1 MRDHAEGVR
10 TGDPAGQD
18 GEVTRSERLLA
29 LVAELR
35 AAAPARLQTRALA
48 ERLRVSERTVQ
59 RDLTT
64 LARDGLPVRIT
75 RGGWALGAE
84 PPAPAV
90 TGTASLAQPVRDTIA
105 HAVRARRV
113 VRISYLDQAGERTRR
128 NVEAHG
134 LVIAPYGEYLV
145 GWCRLREGPRLFR
158 LDRIGAAYL
167 TGSDAGLRD
176 LDELLAT
183 LRVPAP
189 RPAVEDG
196 PLSRT
201 PARARAWTLDR
212 VEHVRVR
219 LAETAAEAR
228 TAGEGIADLRAVL
241 GHLAEW
247 SRWQIGALRAVA
259 TGEELVFDG
268 RRPPFPPEF
277 DRDLPYT
284 RREQMIQDAMAVR
297 SFGEVARDLDDVLNG
312 AAHWAADCP
321 DALWRGTLPEPGRP
335 GEHRPLAD
343 LMAGWWSPLSHIEW
357 HLDRLADDPGT
368 ALAFGHVVDEDDDL
382 EPGGRLVERCPLR
395 L

>member
-1 MRDHAEGVR
+1 
-10 TGDPAGQD
+10 
-18 GEVTRSERLLA
+18 VTRSERLLA

-35 AAAPARLQTRALA
+35 AAAPARVATRTLA
-48 ERLRVSERTVQ
+48 ELLRVSERTVQ
-59 RDLTT
+59 RDLTA
-64 LARDGLPVRIT
+64 LARDGLPVRTT
-75 RGGWALGAE
+75 RDGYTIAAG
-84 PPAPAV
+84 PPPPAV
-90 TGTASLAQPVRDTIA
+90 TGTASLARPIRDTIA
-105 HAVRARRV
+105 HAVRIRRV
-113 VRISYLDQAGERTRR
+113 VRIAYVDQAGERTRR
-128 NVEAHG
+128 DVEAHG
-134 LVIAPYGEYLV
+134 LVTAPYGEYLV

-189 RPAVEDG
+189 RRAIDDG
-196 PLSRT
+196 PGAGT

-212 VEHVRVR
+212 VEHVRVW

-228 TAGEGIADLRAVL
+228 TAGEGIADLRAVI

-259 TGEELVFDG
+259 TGEDLIFDG

-277 DRDLPYT
+277 DRDLPYP
-284 RREQMIQDAMAVR
+284 RRERMIQDAMAVR
-297 SFGEVARDLDDVLNG
+297 SFGEVARDLDDVLDG
-312 AAHWAADCP
+312 AAHWTADCP
-321 DALWRGTLPEPGRP
+321 DELWRGTQPEPGRP

-357 HLDRLADDPGT
+357 HLDRLTDDPGT
-368 ALAFGHVVDEDDDL
+368 ALAFGHEPDDDT
-382 EPGGRLVERCPLR
+382 EPAARLVERCPLR
-395 L
+395 R